1 MARHIVAD
9 EFLDLIASLRNDKSI
24 DNQTLSLFVKYR
36 RRFLEFM
43 MIDRPM
49 NEIIDESKS
58 HDKVYVVRQ
67 YRGERRLV
75 VACGNGPL
83 LFDDTDEYPVGQDEN
98 YEEYRDEHLHVGEYT
113 INGILGMNPSIIGG
127 FGQTDLRSL
136 LPQECFEEIEFEGGG
151 EEEERWTISN
161 ILWLLKEGGQVK
173 LTGGEDCVWNIL
185 VKKDGQ
191 LFTEMEHEELPP
203 KGSRVVAIAHS
214 FDFSPKREETP
225 DGQTGFG
232 FSFKRDNTDD
242 TKPKQSSPVSDD
254 QVEHGFSRSTPR
266 TSTPFGMSLSIPKT
280 TMFKRCW
287 GPPRV
292 HCINT
297 VLNDVSH
304 ALRANWGGEK
314 TYGDVL
320 AEHWKKEYLK
330 WHKDELSPALLKIID
345 TVERR
350 IREKVSIYLPV
361 WPDEEED

>member
-24 DNQTLSLFVKYR
+24 LNQTLSLFVKYR

-113 INGILGMNPSIIGG
+113 INSILGMNPSIIGG

-151 EEEERWTISN
+151 EEEEKWTISN

-173 LTGGEDCVWNIL
+173 LTGGEDWVWNIL

-203 KGSRVVAIAHS
+203 KGSRVVPRCHWFGRPPTS
-214 FDFSPKREETP
+214 DDHTGTTK
-225 DGQTGFG
+225 GFG
-232 FSFKRDNTDD
+232 EFLKGSVD
-242 TKPKQSSPVSDD
+242 TTF
-254 QVEHGFSRSTPR
+254 E
-266 TSTPFGMSLSIPKT
+266 
-280 TMFKRCW
+280 RCW

-292 HCINT
+292 HCTNT

-350 IREKVSIYLPV
+350 IREKVSIHLPV
-361 WPDEEED
+361 WSDEED